1 MANSMK
7 IAVIGAGAIGGL
19 VAGYLKQRE
28 ADIVLLGHSDA
39 VKAISK
45 NGLYIK
51 GVRGELNSKVSVLA
65 KLDFEPDLII
75 WATKSQDLE
84 KAIKD
89 NLEFSKKALHLT
101 TQNGVQ
107 ADKIAAK
114 YFPKGKIISSI
125 VMFGATCLE
134 SGKIVHNFEGSWI
147 LGKVFIDNDAEVDKV
162 KESLVE
168 IFPIV
173 LNPNIKGMKY
183 LKVFVNS
190 NNCIPAILGKSMQES
205 FVDVQV
211 SRVSMNIWREGL
223 EIVNK
228 SGVKLESLPDF
239 PLDRLMKL
247 TAMPSAE
254 SAKIFTGI
262 MMNLSKEPLYGSI
275 LQSIKKNKLSEI
287 DYINGEFVNIAKD
300 NKIEVPLNQK
310 LVEMVHQVEKTGKF
324 FSKEE
329 LLQEV
334 NNFIK

>member
-7 IAVIGAGAIGGL
+7 IAVVGAGAIGGL
-19 VAGYLKQRE
+19 VAGYLKQKQ
-28 ADIVLLGHSDA
+28 AKIVLVGHLDA
-39 VKAISK
+39 VNSISK

-51 GVRGELNSKVSVLA
+51 GVRGELSFEIPVFA

-84 KAIKD
+84 KAIKE

-101 TQNGVQ
+101 AQNGVQ

-114 YFPKGKIISSI
+114 YFSKEKIISSI

-134 SGKIVHNFEGSWI
+134 PGKIIHNFEGSWV
-147 LGKVFIDNDAEVDKV
+147 LGKAFVENDAQVDQV
-162 KESLVE
+162 KEALLD

-190 NNCIPAILGKSMQES
+190 NNCIPAILGKSMQEV
-205 FVDVQV
+205 FADVEV
-211 SRVSMNIWREGL
+211 SRISMNIWKEGL
-223 EIVNK
+223 VVVTQAGI
-228 SGVKLESLPDF
+228 KLESLPNF

-247 TAMPSAE
+247 TGMPTVEA
-254 SAKIFTGI
+254 AKIFTGI
-262 MMNLSKEPLYGSI
+262 MVNLSKEPMYGSI

-287 DYINGEFVNIAKD
+287 DYINGEFVNIAKE
-300 NKIEVPLNQK
+300 NKVSAPLNQK
-310 LVEMVHQVEKTGKF
+310 LVAMVHDVEKNGKF

-334 NNFIK
+334 NDYIK